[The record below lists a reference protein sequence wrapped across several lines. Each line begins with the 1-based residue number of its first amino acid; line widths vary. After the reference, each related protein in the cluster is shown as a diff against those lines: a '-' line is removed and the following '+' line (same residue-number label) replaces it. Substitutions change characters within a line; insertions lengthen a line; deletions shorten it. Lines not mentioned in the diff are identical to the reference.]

1 MAKEIDERVTPAWKR
16 FGQYSTFLRDQRM
29 PMCLK
34 RKIMNTVILP
44 SMTYGAETW
53 SLTNRQ
59 REKLAVTQRSMER
72 SMLGVT
78 RRDKIRNEDLR
89 SRTGTYFDLYPA
101 YISRYFLKSC
111 GKWLFTQHK
120 GSFPE
125 NPVPDI
131 VVNTTP
137 EGTSV
142 TRKSATK
149 SKATM
154 KIPMP
159 RWRKREAAVVN

>member
-1 MAKEIDERVTPAWKR
+1 MAKEIDERVTSAWKR

-89 SRTGTYFDLYPA
+89 SRTGTNRRENEEL
-101 YISRYFLKSC
+101 LC
-111 GKWLFTQHK
+111 LNFTRMFSQCNQ
-120 GSFPE
+120 E
-125 NPVPDI
+125 N
-131 VVNTTP
+131 
-137 EGTSV
+137 
-142 TRKSATK
+142 
-149 SKATM
+149 
-154 KIPMP
+154 
-159 RWRKREAAVVN
+159 

>member
-1 MAKEIDERVTPAWKR
+1 MAKEIDERVTSAWKR

-89 SRTGTYFDLYPA
+89 SRTGQAMFTDLKVHPLLCYKRSEHALLCPA
-101 YISRYFLKSC
+101 
-111 GKWLFTQHK
+111 
-120 GSFPE
+120 
-125 NPVPDI
+125 
-131 VVNTTP
+131 
-137 EGTSV
+137 
-142 TRKSATK
+142 RKLERAILL
-149 SKATM
+149 A
-154 KIPMP
+154 
-159 RWRKREAAVVN
+159 

>member
-1 MAKEIDERVTPAWKR
+1 MAKEIDERVTSAWKR

-44 SMTYGAETW
+44 SMTYGAQTW

-59 REKLAVTQRSMER
+59 RGKLAVTQKSMER

-89 SRTGTYFDLYPA
+89 SRTGVKQGEK
-101 YISRYFLKSC
+101 R
-111 GKWLFTQHK
+111 
-120 GSFPE
+120 E
-125 NPVPDI
+125 NPEFSAK
-131 VVNTTP
+131 P
-137 EGTSV
+137 ES
-142 TRKSATK
+142 
-149 SKATM
+149 
-154 KIPMP
+154 
-159 RWRKREAAVVN
+159 

>member
-1 MAKEIDERVTPAWKR
+1 MGKEIDERVTSAWKR

-89 SRTGTYFDLYPA
+89 SRTGAHHRKLTIILEKLDLE
-101 YISRYFLKSC
+101 I
-111 GKWLFTQHK
+111 FTGNRKLELELTENLGWHK
-120 GSFPE
+120 
-125 NPVPDI
+125 I
-131 VVNTTP
+131 
-137 EGTSV
+137 
-142 TRKSATK
+142 
-149 SKATM
+149 
-154 KIPMP
+154 I
-159 RWRKREAAVVN
+159 